1 MLQFSLWQKLLIMI
15 ICIVGVLFSI
25 PNVFYNRVE
34 NKNDILNAISKGQEL
49 SPSELEKLR
58 AWPAFL
64 PLTLVNLGLDLRGGA
79 NLLAEVRV
87 EEVYSQ

>member
-1 MLQFSLWQKLLIMI
+1 MI

-58 AWPAFL
+58 AWPAFYL
-64 PLTLVNLGLDLRGGA
+64 QL
-79 NLLAEVRV
+79 
-87 EEVYSQ
+87 